1 MKTSYLH
8 TGLRLTLDNEQY
20 RIIRIIE
27 NGIVTL
33 ERSNDLALIQ
43 RTKTELLSLLTAGKL
58 SFIDGSS
65 HPNNKQKEAIS
76 GGLLRFS
83 EKEQSLILKRY
94 HYIQHVISQL
104 GDKPTRKNLKET
116 ISQLPEAVH
125 QGKPPS
131 DMTLYRWW
139 KRWVDSGNDINSL
152 ALRNHSPDRIKIS
165 KFGPS
170 FEKLYLQVIDNIYLT
185 REGNSIQNTYD
196 ELCSQITHFNQINL
210 EQINIPCRATF
221 YAMLRQF
228 DQYEVMSAREGKRAA
243 ENHFRAV
250 GNGVITKFILERAEI
265 DHTILDIMVINEK
278 TGLAEG
284 RPTLTF
290 ILDVQSRM
298 PLGAYIGFEPP
309 SELSVMRALRNAIL
323 PKDFIK
329 QDYPAI
335 ENDWLVYGIPS
346 TLVCD
351 NGLEFHSKQLRRMCA
366 ELNIELIFCPKQ
378 QPHYKGHVER
388 FFGTLNRQVCHRL
401 SGTTFSN
408 IRARGD
414 YESEKLAS
422 ITLTELQGIIYHWLI
437 DIYCQS
443 PHKGLD
449 STPAIE
455 WQKGLKLIEPLLP
468 ESKENLDIILTRKYE
483 RTLSH
488 EGIQFK
494 NLFYNS
500 PEVRLLR
507 IRQGHRTKA
516 NIRID
521 LEDLG
526 HIWLYNQ
533 HSYAYVKI
541 PCVQSEYAA
550 NLSLRQ
556 HEKIIALL
564 KEKKKFLT
572 NTHSLLEAK
581 SKLQVLISKANHDK
595 SLRKRT
601 KAARIGNIKNTPKG
615 PLLSPIQADISFDE
629 LDEIPVFKVSNKDEK

>member
-1 MKTSYLH
+1 MKISCLH

-20 RIIRIIE
+20 RIIRITE
-27 NGIVTL
+27 DDIVTL
-33 ERSNDLALIQ
+33 ERLNDLALVQ
-43 RTKTELLSLLTAGKL
+43 RTKSELLGSLETGDLTL
-58 SFIDGSS
+58 LDGDNFS
-65 HPNNKQKEAIS
+65 HDKSEKTVSA
-76 GGLLRFS
+76 GLLKCS
-83 EKEQSLILKRY
+83 EKEQTDVLRKY
-94 HYIQHVISQL
+94 KYIQSAISQL
-104 GDKPTRKNLKET
+104 GNKPTIKNLKNIILET
-116 ISQLPEAVH
+116 AKAIDDSNYPQ
-125 QGKPPS
+125 
-131 DMTLYRWW
+131 DITLYKWW
-139 KRWVDSGNDINSL
+139 KRWHDSETDL
-152 ALRNHSPDRIKIS
+152 TALLNKKKEGRKSS
-165 KFGPS
+165 KFGRS

-196 ELCSQITHFNQINL
+196 ELCSQITRFNQINL
-210 EQINIPCRATF
+210 EQISIPCRATF

-250 GNGVITKFILERAEI
+250 GSGVITKFILERAEI

-298 PLGAYIGFEPP
+298 PLGVYIGFEPP

-329 QDYPAI
+329 QDYPDI
-335 ENDWLVYGIPS
+335 ENGWPAYGIPS

-443 PHKGLD
+443 PHKGLE
-449 STPAIE
+449 SIPAIE
-455 WQKGLKLIEPLLP
+455 WQNGLKQIEPLLP
-468 ESKENLDIILTRKYE
+468 ESKENLDIILTREYE

-494 NLFYNS
+494 KLFYNS
-500 PEVRLLR
+500 PEIRLLR
-507 IRQGHRTKA
+507 IRQGNRTTA
-516 NIRID
+516 SIRVD
-521 LEDLG
+521 LEDLS

-533 HSYAYVKI
+533 HSHAYVKI

-564 KEKKKFLT
+564 KEKKKLLI

-601 KAARIGNIKNTPKG
+601 KAARIGDIKNTPKE
-615 PLLSPIQADISFDE
+615 PLLPPIQADISFDE
-629 LDEIPVFKVSNKDEK
+629 LDEIPVFKVSNKDE